1 MSGPDRLRALPFT
14 HNTLV
19 CVDSD
24 GTVFDTMLP
33 KQRICFQGAFLDV
46 LGLRPAEALVRETLE
61 FTGLFSR
68 TRGINRFAIFLHT
81 LEQLARRPEFLA
93 ARLPLPDPRALHA
106 WVHGP
111 GPLSA
116 ERLERDLAD
125 RPDEAMRLALE
136 WSRAV
141 TRCVE
146 LKVRRV
152 DAFAGAAETLA
163 EMAKLSDLVVVSA
176 TQQSALDRDWRDHG
190 MQDLPL
196 AIAGAE
202 AGAKEAQITA
212 AMGSRHAPDRVLM
225 TGDSPGDLKAAR
237 AAGVRFYPVI
247 PGAEAASWLRLRREI
262 HPAFLRGE
270 YSPEMESEAVGF
282 FLEALPETPPWAG

>member
-1 MSGPDRLRALPFT
+1 MCWAYARRRRSCAGRSNSPGSSP
-14 HNTLV
+14 
-19 CVDSD
+19 
-24 GTVFDTMLP
+24 
-33 KQRICFQGAFLDV
+33 
-46 LGLRPAEALVRETLE
+46 
-61 FTGLFSR
+61 R

-93 ARLPLPDPRALHA
+93 ARLPCRTRAPSA

-125 RPDEAMRLALE
+125 QPDEAMRLALE

-176 TQQSALDRDWRDHG
+176 TQRSALDRDWRDHG

-196 AIAGAE
+196 AIAGSRGD
-202 AGAKEAQITA
+202 AG
-212 AMGSRHAPDRVLM
+212 RR
-225 TGDSPGDLKAAR
+225 SP
-237 AAGVRFYPVI
+237 
-247 PGAEAASWLRLRREI
+247 
-262 HPAFLRGE
+262 
-270 YSPEMESEAVGF
+270 
-282 FLEALPETPPWAG
+282 PPWVRATPRTAC